1 MIVVPFLHTCKGYA
15 QCFKATNKNKN
26 EIFNCIRHT
35 RVDKVS

>member
-15 QCFKATNKNKN
+15 QCFKATNKN
-26 EIFNCIRHT
+26 EILNCIRHT